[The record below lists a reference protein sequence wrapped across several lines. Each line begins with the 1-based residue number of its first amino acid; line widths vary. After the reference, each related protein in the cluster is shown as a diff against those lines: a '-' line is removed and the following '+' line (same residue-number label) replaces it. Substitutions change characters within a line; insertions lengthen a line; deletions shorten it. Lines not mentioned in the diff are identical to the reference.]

1 MKGKLL
7 AWERPLRRADLEAL
21 GDRAPKGAILGV
33 FVPDLD
39 TKELLVANRGAI
51 YFTTPHF
58 DGYSVV
64 LVRLGKVG
72 AGELKELL
80 RQGWTARAPKKARR
94 RSR

>member
-21 GDRAPKGAILGV
+21 GDRAPKGPILGV

-39 TKELLVANRGAI
+39 MKELLVANRGAI

-58 DGYSVV
+58 DGYAIV
-64 LVRLGKVG
+64 LVRLGTIG
-72 AGELKELL
+72 TGELKELL
-80 RQGWTARAPKKARR
+80 REGWKARAPKKPTR
-94 RSR
+94 RSK